1 MNTEWVTSSLQLQNY
16 RDDDSIIKDIT
27 PKRKSD
33 SLTIKNLEETSL
45 SNYDDKNVSSKLYY
59 VIVSSSKVDIY

>member
-1 MNTEWVTSSLQLQNY
+1 MNTYRVTSALQLQNY

-33 SLTIKNLEETSL
+33 SLTIKNLEETKL
-45 SNYDDKNVSSKLYY
+45 LNDEDKNVSSKLYY
-59 VIVSSSKVDIY
+59 SFVPSSKVDIY

>member
-1 MNTEWVTSSLQLQNY
+1 MNTYLVISSLQLQNY

-33 SLTIKNLEETSL
+33 SLTIKNLEETNL
-45 SNYDDKNVSSKLYY
+45 RNDDGKNVSSKFYY
-59 VIVSSSKVDIY
+59 SIFSSSKVDIY